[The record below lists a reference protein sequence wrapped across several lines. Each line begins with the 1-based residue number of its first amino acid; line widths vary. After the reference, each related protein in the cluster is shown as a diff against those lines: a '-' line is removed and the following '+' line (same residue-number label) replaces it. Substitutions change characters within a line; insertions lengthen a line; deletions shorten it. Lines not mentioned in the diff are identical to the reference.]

1 MMLAE
6 APQAVQNVYTS
17 NDNGYEMMLGFVD
30 DENLS
35 RSDRF
40 GKRVVSLG
48 PHQYIN
54 QAEGYTDEAVYG
66 GFDAVAAGNKPGAS
80 MASLVE
86 LEHEKI

>member
-6 APQAVQNVYTS
+6 APKASQDEYTS
-17 NDNGYEMMLGFVD
+17 NDNGYEIMGFGE

-54 QAEGYTDEAVYG
+54 
-66 GFDAVAAGNKPGAS
+66 
-80 MASLVE
+80 
-86 LEHEKI
+86 

>member
-1 MMLAE
+1 MLAE
-6 APQAVQNVYTS
+6 APEAVQNVYTS
-17 NDNGYEMMLGFVD
+17 NDNGYEMEGFGD
-30 DENLS
+30 DESLS

-66 GFDAVAAGNKPGAS
+66 GLNAGSKPGAS

-86 LEHEKI
+86 MEHEKI